1 MCPLTIQSHIWEY
14 NLMAYLTKKKIKG
27 ITYYYAEESERVDG
41 KPKRKWQKYL
51 GSLTKIIAAVDGQRE
66 SPTHAEIFQLGGVAA
81 YWNIVQKFNMLSI
94 FENNFPKRDQGLSI
108 GFYLVLAAIN
118 RGLDP
123 VSKRAMWN
131 WFQST
136 ILLRVFPEVD
146 KASLSSQRF
155 WDNMSLIKENK
166 INASWMAIVN
176 HVLDRENID
185 LSSASF
191 DGTNFYSFIGSFNI
205 RCSIA
210 KRGKNKQGRRDLRQ
224 INYALF
230 CTRKDHFPLYFDVFE
245 GNRHDSKE
253 FKIVIDKFFK
263 EFDKR
268 KPNKEGMTI
277 VFDKGN
283 NSHDNINKFTDDSG
297 FHFVG
302 SVKVDDHK
310 DLSLISNQDKRF
322 KACDNPKLEEV
333 KAFRVTKKIYGKELT
348 VVVTFNNNLYTSQIQ
363 SINNE
368 INKCI
373 DKLSVLV
380 EKLADRKAGRIKKG
394 KAPTVESLKKQ
405 VARILTGQYMKELI
419 GIKIESESK
428 LPTLECWVN
437 TTRLAEL
444 ADTYLGKNI
453 LITDNHHWSND
464 DIILTYRSQCVIEN
478 AFKEMKDRKNGSWW
492 PMHHWTDQKIKVHGL
507 YCSLTLLIR
516 ALIMKTVKEA
526 GLEMPMNKLHRELSG
541 IREVINV
548 FSTGRKKESKQ
559 SVVSKMNI
567 IQKKFFDTF
576 EMEKYISS

>member
-1 MCPLTIQSHIWEY
+1 
-14 NLMAYLTKKKIKG
+14 MAYLTKKKIKG

-373 DKLSVLV
+373 DKLSVLE

>member
-1 MCPLTIQSHIWEY
+1 
-14 NLMAYLTKKKIKG
+14 MAYLTKKKIKG
-27 ITYYYAEESERVDG
+27 ITYYYAEESQRVNG

-66 SPTHAEIFQLGGVAA
+66 SPTHAEIFQLGGMAA

-94 FENNFPKRDQGLSI
+94 FENTFSKRDQGLSI

-131 WFQST
+131 WFQDT
-136 ILLRVFPEVD
+136 ILLRIFPEVD

-185 LSSASF
+185 LSSTSF

-268 KPNKEGMTI
+268 KPNKEGITI

-283 NSHDNINKFTDDSG
+283 NSYDNINKFTDDSG

-333 KAFRVTKKIYGKELT
+333 KAFRVTKNIYDKELT
-348 VVVTFNNNLYTSQIQ
+348 VVVTFNNNLYASQIQ

-405 VARILTGQYMKELI
+405 VAKILTGQYMKELI
-419 GIKIESESK
+419 EIKIENENK
-428 LPTLECWVN
+428 LPTLEYWVN

-453 LITDNHHWSND
+453 IITDNRNWSND
-464 DIILTYRSQCVIEN
+464 DIILTYRSQYVIEN
-478 AFKEMKDRKNGSWW
+478 AFKEMKDRKIGSWW

-526 GLEMPMNKLHRELSG
+526 GLEMSMNKLHRELSG
-541 IREVINV
+541 IREVLNV
-548 FSTGRKKESKQ
+548 FSTGRKKESKK

-567 IQKKFFDTF
+567 IQKKLFDTF
-576 EMEKYISS
+576 EMKKYIAS

>member
-1 MCPLTIQSHIWEY
+1 
-14 NLMAYLTKKKIKG
+14 MAYLTKKKIKG

-283 NSHDNINKFTDDSG
+283 NSHDNINKFTDNSG

-373 DKLSVLV
+373 DKLSVLE

-516 ALIMKTVKEA
+516 ALVMKTVKEA

>member
-1 MCPLTIQSHIWEY
+1 
-14 NLMAYLTKKKIKG
+14 MAYLTKKKIKG

-283 NSHDNINKFTDDSG
+283 NSHDNINKFTDNSG

-373 DKLSVLV
+373 DKLSVLE

>member
-1 MCPLTIQSHIWEY
+1 
-14 NLMAYLTKKKIKG
+14 MAYLTKKKIKG

-373 DKLSVLV
+373 DKLSVLE

-516 ALIMKTVKEA
+516 ALVMKTVKEA

>member
-1 MCPLTIQSHIWEY
+1 
-14 NLMAYLTKKKIKG
+14 MAYLTKKKIKG
-27 ITYYYAEESERVDG
+27 ITYYYAEECQRVNG

-51 GSLTKIIAAVDGQRE
+51 GPLNKIIAAVDGQRE
-66 SPTHAEIFQLGGVAA
+66 KPIHAEIFELGGVAA
-81 YWNIVQKFNMLSI
+81 YWNIVQKINILSI

-108 GFYLVLAAIN
+108 GFYLILAAIN
-118 RGLDP
+118 RGLDA

-131 WFQST
+131 WFQNT
-136 ILLRVFPEVD
+136 IFLRVFPKVD

-155 WDNMSLIKENK
+155 WDNMSIIKENK
-166 INASWMAIVN
+166 IKPSWMSIVN
-176 HVLDRENID
+176 AVLDREQID

-191 DGTNFYSFIGSFNI
+191 DGTNFYSFIGSFNT
-205 RCSIA
+205 RSSIA

-230 CTRKDHFPLYFDVFE
+230 YTRKDHFPLYFDVFE

-253 FKIVIDKFFK
+253 FKIVIDKFF
-263 EFDKR
+263 EAFDKR
-268 KPNKEGMTI
+268 KPNKKGMTI

-283 NSHDNINKFTDDSG
+283 NSHDNINKFVDGSG

-322 KACDNPKLEEV
+322 KACKNPKLEEV
-333 KAFRVTKKIYGKELT
+333 KAFRVTKNIYDKELT
-348 VVVTFNNNLYTSQIQ
+348 VVVTFNNNLYASQIK

-373 DKLSVLV
+373 DKLSAVA
-380 EKLADRKAGRIKKG
+380 EKMADRKAGRIKKG

-405 VARILTGQYMKELI
+405 VAKILSGQYMKNLI
-419 GIKIESESK
+419 GIKIEKDNK
-428 LPTLECWVN
+428 LPVFEYWINSAKLT
-437 TTRLAEL
+437 EL

-453 LITDNHHWSND
+453 IITDNHNWSND
-464 DIILTYRSQCVIEN
+464 DIILTYRSQYVIEN
-478 AFKEMKDRKNGSWW
+478 AFKEMKDRKTGSWW
-492 PMHHWTDQKIKVHGL
+492 PMYHWTDQKIKVHGL

-526 GLEMPMNKLHRELSG
+526 GLEMSMNKLHKELSG
-541 IREVINV
+541 IREVINI
-548 FSTGRKKESKQ
+548 FSTGKKKGSKQ
-559 SVVSKMNI
+559 SVVSKMND
-567 IQKKFFDTF
+567 IQKKLFETF
-576 EMEKYISS
+576 EMEKYIAS

>member
-1 MCPLTIQSHIWEY
+1 
-14 NLMAYLTKKKIKG
+14 MAYLTKKKIKG

>member
-1 MCPLTIQSHIWEY
+1 
-14 NLMAYLTKKKIKG
+14 MAYLTKKKIKG

-283 NSHDNINKFTDDSG
+283 NSHDNINKFTDNSG

-368 INKCI
+368 ISKCI